1 MAVTK
6 IKVVLIKELQ
16 KLLDE
21 DLDQFIWHLLN
32 PMTED
37 ITPILPAKLQKANRR
52 DVVDCMASQYS
63 TNAGNIAVQVLRCME
78 KNDLASELEGK
89 LQEVLPSETVDG
101 RNASA
106 SVEDQPIQSDWTRPK
121 SITQSS
127 QEFRSA
133 TLRNN
138 RNNVYIP
145 KDKSQRRRLALLITN
160 IRFKDSSGNRK
171 GAERDHDN
179 MEWLLTALGY
189 SVEKYTDLTGDEIKD
204 KVRIFARRSEHRDS
218 DSTFVVLMSHGNIIN
233 NKDAIIGVDYPK
245 NPKDFFFV
253 DDIFSHLNS
262 KNCPAL
268 IDKPKVILIQACRG
282 DHPGG
287 VEIQSDAF
295 VHLEKDFFCFKS
307 CLPGISAY
315 RHPVEGSYFICYI
328 VDVFCKQAHIDDIM
342 ELFRMIALRMEKD
355 PRFTG
360 LEKLMPCIDRTSVGK
375 KLYLFPGL

>member
-1 MAVTK
+1 MDT
-6 IKVVLIKELQ
+6 KELMNDA
-16 KLLDE
+16 LENLVD
-21 DLDQFIWHLLN
+21 D
-32 PMTED
+32 D
-37 ITPILPAKLQKANRR
+37 IKKFKWVLWNGLIPDIEPIPRAKLEKADRT
-52 DVVDCMASQYS
+52 DVVDRMVEKYS
-63 TNAGNIAVQVLRCME
+63 DDAGKIAVQALRNIKLNHAA
-78 KNDLASELEGK
+78 KNLESK
-89 LQEVLPSETVDG
+89 LQEVQQPEPVEE
-101 RNASA
+101 RNASV

-127 QEFRSA
+127 QEFKS
-133 TLRNN
+133 TILRNN
-138 RNNVYIP
+138 RNDVYIP

-171 GAERDHDN
+171 GAERDHEN

-189 SVEKYTDLTGDEIKD
+189 SVEKYTDLTGKEIDAKVKD
-204 KVRIFARRSEHRDS
+204 FATRSEHGDS
-218 DSTFVVLMSHGNIIN
+218 DSTFVVLMSHGTRID
-233 NKDAIIGVDYPK
+233 NKDAILGVDYPK
-245 NPKDFFFV
+245 NPKDFFSV

-262 KNCPAL
+262 KSCPAL